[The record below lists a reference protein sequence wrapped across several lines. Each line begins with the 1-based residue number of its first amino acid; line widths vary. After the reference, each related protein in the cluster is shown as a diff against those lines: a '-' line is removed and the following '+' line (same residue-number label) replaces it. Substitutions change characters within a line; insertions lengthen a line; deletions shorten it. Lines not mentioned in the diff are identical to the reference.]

1 MSTVQAL
8 LTSLRKNGVSIW
20 LDNGQLKYRAPAGG
34 LSQAELAELRANKE
48 GVISFL
54 TYAHRAAAS
63 RPKLAAREPS
73 DRVAMSYAQERLW
86 FLDQLGLVGS
96 AYNMPFALRLDGE
109 LDAAALE
116 QSLAEVVRRHEAL
129 RTHIE
134 LVDGQGVQVIDA
146 AASFRL
152 ELLDL
157 SHLGVN
163 TQEAEIRRLAK
174 EEASYRFELTRGPVF
189 RARLIRLGARDY
201 VVLATMHHIVS
212 DGWSIGVL
220 TREVA
225 AIYEAFSQGK
235 SSPLPELPVQYAD
248 YALWQ
253 RAWLQG
259 DALERQLAY
268 WKERLKGAPA
278 ALELPTDRPRPSVAS
293 FAGGMV
299 PFTLS
304 RELSDGLTALSR
316 RSGAT
321 LYMVLLAAYQLL
333 LSRYSG
339 QTDIVVGSPIAG
351 RIDRQLEGL
360 IGFFV
365 NTLAMRT
372 DLSDDPSFMELLAR
386 VKEMALGAFAHQ
398 DLPFERLVEELQP
411 VRDLSRQP
419 VFQVSFSLQN
429 VPQEAIVL
437 SALTFRPLAGEQRTS
452 VFDLSL
458 FVWETDGRL
467 QGRLE
472 YALDLFDRGT
482 VERFAHHLEVLLE
495 GIVAAPER
503 RLSSLPVLSAADRR
517 VLLEDWA
524 GQATSYPEN
533 CLHELFMAQ
542 AARTPDAVA
551 VGFEGEQ
558 LSYREL
564 DARSNQLAHHL
575 RCLGVGPGVVVGL
588 CVERSLELVVA
599 LLGILKAGGA
609 YLPLDP
615 GYPLQRLSYMLH
627 DAGAPVIVTQRH
639 LAGVLPAHAARVVE
653 LDTEAAAI
661 AAWPQQAPVDT
672 SRPANLAYVI
682 YTSGSTGR
690 PKGVAVTHSNIVRLV
705 KNANYVSVGVDDVFL
720 HLAPLAFDASTF
732 EIWMPLLNGARLIVY
747 PAGFVEV
754 ATLKRVIAES
764 RVTVLWLTAGLFHT
778 VIEHDI
784 ELVRPLRYLL
794 AGGDVLS
801 PSHVQRVL
809 DEMPD
814 CQLVNGYGP
823 TEGTTFSACFAVA
836 PRPGLAVN
844 VPIGRPISNTQLY
857 VLDDQGELVPAGVAG
872 ELYIGGAGL
881 ARGYFGR
888 ADLTAERF
896 VPSPFGCGE
905 RLYRTGDLARWLK
918 DGVLEY
924 LGRRDQQ
931 VKIRGFRIELGEIEA
946 ALTEHAGVSQA
957 VVAAQADSRG
967 GKRLVAYVVGHAE
980 VATEDLRAHLARRL
994 PDYMMP
1000 SAYVQLATLPLT
1012 ANGKLDREALP
1023 VPETAA
1029 FPHDRYEA
1037 PRGETEERLA
1047 QIWCELLKVARVG
1060 RHDDFFA
1067 LGGHSLL
1074 AITLIERMRRAGLV
1088 ADIRAVFSAS
1098 DLAGLAAA
1106 ASSEVPSV
1114 EVPANLVPEGCTAIT
1129 PAMLPL
1135 VKLSQSEIDLIASA
1149 VDGGMANIQD
1159 IYPLAPLQEGVLF
1172 HHMMD
1177 AEHDAYLLS
1186 SVLAFDTRSRL
1197 DGFVAALDAVI
1208 SRHDILRTSVMWEQ
1222 LPQPVQ
1228 VVWRRVRLAVED
1240 VVLDEPG
1247 GDAALQLRSRFGRSQ
1262 RLDVRHAPLLR
1273 GCVAHDGQ
1281 HGRWLLLLTYHH
1293 LVMDHTTLEV
1303 LTYEVHAH
1311 LMGRQAELPAPV
1323 PFRNFIGQ
1331 ALHGVSTAE
1340 HETFFRE
1347 LLADVTEPS
1356 APFGLVN
1363 VQGDGTDIEDARH
1376 ALPAALSA
1384 RLRGHARELGVSAAS
1399 LFHLAWG
1406 LVVSRTS
1413 GGRDAVFGTVLF
1425 GRLHGMSGADRTAGM
1440 FINTLPV
1447 RIAIGEKSA
1456 AASVRDVHAL
1466 LGRLLRHEH
1475 ASLALAQRCC
1485 GIKGSGPLFTSLLN
1499 YRYSGGVANDPAWDG
1514 IELLW
1519 GEERTNYPVMLS
1531 VDDAGDGFGLTAQT
1545 MRSIGA
1551 APLCRMMETAL
1562 TELADALAQHPE
1574 RPMRRL
1580 EVLSAA
1586 DRRLLLEDWAGK
1598 AKAYPE
1604 RCLHELFA
1612 AQAARTPDA
1621 VAVAFEGEQ
1630 LSYCELDAHANQLAH
1645 HLRGLGVGPEVVVG
1659 LCVERSLEL
1668 VVALLGIL
1676 KAGGAYLPL
1685 DPGYPA
1691 DRLSYMLHDA
1701 GAPVIVTQRHLAG
1714 VLPAHA
1720 GRVVELD
1727 ADAAAIAA
1735 WPQQAPVDTSRPA
1748 NLAYV
1753 IYTSGSTGRPKGVMV
1768 AHAGLINFLTDM
1780 AVRPGIDASDVVAA
1794 VTPISFD
1801 IAGLEIYLPLLAGA
1815 RVVVLPRELSADGE
1829 RLRERLAVIGA
1840 TMLQATPA
1848 TWRLLT
1854 DAGWR
1859 PSASLKVLCG
1869 GEALP
1874 PDLASRLADGSS
1886 ASWNLYGPTET
1897 TVWSS
1902 LSRITTERRIGI
1914 GHAIANTQLH
1924 VLDGHGELVPV
1935 GVAGELYIGGAGLA
1949 RGYFGRAALTAERFV
1964 PSPFGD
1970 GERLYRTGDLVRWR
1984 ADGELDYLG
1993 RLDHQVKIR
2002 GFRIELGEIEAA
2014 LLAHAGVSQAV
2025 VTAQENGSGG
2035 TRLVAYVVG
2044 EAAVRAEDLRAQLS
2058 RRLPD
2063 YMVPSAYVQLAALP
2077 QTPYGKLDRK
2087 ALPAPG
2093 SAAFGHRAF
2102 IAPLGEVEER
2112 LAQIWCELLK
2122 LDRIGR
2128 HDDFFALGGHSLLAM
2143 RALSRLRDEFVIDLP
2158 LRAMFDAPRLSDL
2171 AGRIESA
2178 LRSGAGVAL
2187 PPLQVQPRPERLVL
2201 SYAQERLWFL
2211 DQLGLV
2217 GAAYNLPFA
2226 VRLEGTLDTIA
2237 LERSFAEVVRR
2248 HEAMRTH
2255 FETEQG
2261 QAVQII
2267 DAPSVFRLGRDDLSE
2282 LEDDEVRR
2290 LRIDRLLRDA
2300 AVQPFDLSRG
2310 PLFRARL
2317 IRLGPQDHVVLVTMH
2332 HIVSDGWS
2340 IGVLVRELAAL
2351 YEAYRTN
2358 AAPPLADPQVQ
2369 YADYAL
2375 WQRAWLQGEALE
2387 RQLAYW
2393 KTRLTG
2399 APAALEL
2406 PTNRAR
2412 PAVASFAGGMVPF
2425 TLSRALSDGLKA
2437 LSSRSG
2443 ATLYMVLLA
2452 AHQVLLSRYSGQ
2464 TDIVVGSPIAGRVDR
2479 QLEGLIG
2486 FFVNTLAMRT
2496 DLSGNPSFIELLGR
2510 VKEVALGAYAHQDL
2524 PFEKLVEEL
2533 QPVRDLSRQP
2543 VFQVS
2548 FSLQNT
2554 PQDAIELPVLTLRLL
2569 GSEHRTS
2576 LFDLTLF
2583 MRETEAGLVG
2593 TFEYASDLFDRATIE
2608 RLAEHFEILLGG
2620 IVSTPE
2626 ARLSELP
2633 LLSEAER
2640 HQLIIDW
2647 NATKADYPA
2656 DKCLHELF
2664 AEQAARTPDGLAV
2677 VFEGQQLSY
2686 QELDIRSNQLAHHL
2700 RRLGVGPEVVVGL
2713 CVERS
2718 LEMVVAL
2725 LGILKAGGA
2734 YLPLDPGYP
2743 AERLSYMMQN
2753 AGAPVI
2759 VTQQRLAA
2767 SLPAHA
2773 GRVVEIDAAWS
2784 AIAAEPQQA
2793 PVDSSRPGNLAYVIY
2808 TSGSTGRP
2816 KGVANT
2822 HGGIVNR
2829 LVWMQ
2834 AAYRLG
2840 PGDRVLQKTPFSFDV
2855 SVWEFFWPLIEGVP
2869 LVVARPEGHQDPS
2882 YLAAL
2887 IQREAVTIA
2896 HFVPSML
2903 QVFLETEDVSRCVSL
2918 RAVMCSGEAL
2928 GGELKTRFL
2937 RRSRSELHNLY
2948 GPTEAAVDVSAF
2960 ACRLGADAVSV
2971 PIGRPISNM
2980 QLHVLDDHGALVPVG
2995 VAGELYIGGVGLARG
3010 YFGRADLTAERFVP
3024 SPFGDGER
3032 LYRTG
3037 DLVRCRTDGELE
3049 YLGRLDHQVKIRGF
3063 RIELGEIEA
3072 ALAEHADVSQAVVTA
3087 PADGS
3092 GDRRLVAYVVGDE
3105 KTIDPVALS
3114 AHLKR
3119 RVPDYMVPAASA
3131 FVILDQLPL
3140 SPNGKLDRDAL
3151 PQPQRRHSAGEAA
3164 PRTAAEEIL
3173 AKLWSDLLGLH
3184 GVGVHDDFFELGGHS
3199 LLAMRLIAQV
3209 RHALGVDLPV
3219 RLLFEEKPTIGVMA
3233 AHIAVA
3239 RAAKQG
3245 FEMQGSGRRD
3255 YSCIIPIQ
3263 LSEQGTP
3270 IICVHPIGGG
3280 ILCYRDL
3287 AKSLGPG
3294 YSVYGIKALGLH
3306 GEQDPLVSIDQMA
3319 DHHVA
3324 RMLEIQQT
3332 GPFNLVGWSAGGL
3345 IAFAIARKLNELGHQ
3360 VGVLALIDTVPPSST
3375 GEWRHNRRQVER
3387 TEWLTFMGVLEIPP
3401 QRGLTSRWHSFW
3413 RLSDAAKADYV
3424 LRLAKRHRSLSSE
3437 MTDAEFAHVVS
3448 VFQANLHALQQHVV
3462 SPYVGKLLLFQPDG
3476 DPVRTP
3482 DHFARAEE
3490 FWRSKSL
3497 NGFDVHY
3504 VPGNHGSMIQH
3515 PASDH
3520 IAARLRA
3527 ELERAQPVSERLA
3540 VEPV

>member
-1 MSTVQAL
+1 
-8 LTSLRKNGVSIW
+8 
-20 LDNGQLKYRAPAGG
+20 
-34 LSQAELAELRANKE
+34 
-48 GVISFL
+48 
-54 TYAHRAAAS
+54 
-63 RPKLAAREPS
+63 
-73 DRVAMSYAQERLW
+73 
-86 FLDQLGLVGS
+86 
-96 AYNMPFALRLDGE
+96 
-109 LDAAALE
+109 
-116 QSLAEVVRRHEAL
+116 
-129 RTHIE
+129 
-134 LVDGQGVQVIDA
+134 
-146 AASFRL
+146 
-152 ELLDL
+152 
-157 SHLGVN
+157 
-163 TQEAEIRRLAK
+163 
-174 EEASYRFELTRGPVF
+174 
-189 RARLIRLGARDY
+189 
-201 VVLATMHHIVS
+201 
-212 DGWSIGVL
+212 
-220 TREVA
+220 
-225 AIYEAFSQGK
+225 
-235 SSPLPELPVQYAD
+235 
-248 YALWQ
+248 
-253 RAWLQG
+253 
-259 DALERQLAY
+259 
-268 WKERLKGAPA
+268 
-278 ALELPTDRPRPSVAS
+278 
-293 FAGGMV
+293 
-299 PFTLS
+299 
-304 RELSDGLTALSR
+304 
-316 RSGAT
+316 
-321 LYMVLLAAYQLL
+321 
-333 LSRYSG
+333 
-339 QTDIVVGSPIAG
+339 
-351 RIDRQLEGL
+351 
-360 IGFFV
+360 
-365 NTLAMRT
+365 
-372 DLSDDPSFMELLAR
+372 
-386 VKEMALGAFAHQ
+386 
-398 DLPFERLVEELQP
+398 
-411 VRDLSRQP
+411 
-419 VFQVSFSLQN
+419 
-429 VPQEAIVL
+429 
-437 SALTFRPLAGEQRTS
+437 
-452 VFDLSL
+452 
-458 FVWETDGRL
+458 
-467 QGRLE
+467 
-472 YALDLFDRGT
+472 
-482 VERFAHHLEVLLE
+482 
-495 GIVAAPER
+495 
-503 RLSSLPVLSAADRR
+503 
-517 VLLEDWA
+517 
-524 GQATSYPEN
+524 
-533 CLHELFMAQ
+533 
-542 AARTPDAVA
+542 
-551 VGFEGEQ
+551 
-558 LSYREL
+558 
-564 DARSNQLAHHL
+564 
-575 RCLGVGPGVVVGL
+575 
-588 CVERSLELVVA
+588 
-599 LLGILKAGGA
+599 
-609 YLPLDP
+609 
-615 GYPLQRLSYMLH
+615 
-627 DAGAPVIVTQRH
+627 
-639 LAGVLPAHAARVVE
+639 
-653 LDTEAAAI
+653 
-661 AAWPQQAPVDT
+661 
-672 SRPANLAYVI
+672 
-682 YTSGSTGR
+682 
-690 PKGVAVTHSNIVRLV
+690 
-705 KNANYVSVGVDDVFL
+705 
-720 HLAPLAFDASTF
+720 
-732 EIWMPLLNGARLIVY
+732 
-747 PAGFVEV
+747 
-754 ATLKRVIAES
+754 
-764 RVTVLWLTAGLFHT
+764 
-778 VIEHDI
+778 
-784 ELVRPLRYLL
+784 
-794 AGGDVLS
+794 
-801 PSHVQRVL
+801 
-809 DEMPD
+809 
-814 CQLVNGYGP
+814 
-823 TEGTTFSACFAVA
+823 
-836 PRPGLAVN
+836 
-844 VPIGRPISNTQLY
+844 
-857 VLDDQGELVPAGVAG
+857 
-872 ELYIGGAGL
+872 
-881 ARGYFGR
+881 
-888 ADLTAERF
+888 
-896 VPSPFGCGE
+896 
-905 RLYRTGDLARWLK
+905 
-918 DGVLEY
+918 
-924 LGRRDQQ
+924 
-931 VKIRGFRIELGEIEA
+931 
-946 ALTEHAGVSQA
+946 
-957 VVAAQADSRG
+957 
-967 GKRLVAYVVGHAE
+967 
-980 VATEDLRAHLARRL
+980 
-994 PDYMMP
+994 
-1000 SAYVQLATLPLT
+1000 
-1012 ANGKLDREALP
+1012 
-1023 VPETAA
+1023 
-1029 FPHDRYEA
+1029 
-1037 PRGETEERLA
+1037 
-1047 QIWCELLKVARVG
+1047 
-1060 RHDDFFA
+1060 
-1067 LGGHSLL
+1067 
-1074 AITLIERMRRAGLV
+1074 
-1088 ADIRAVFSAS
+1088 
-1098 DLAGLAAA
+1098 
-1106 ASSEVPSV
+1106 
-1114 EVPANLVPEGCTAIT
+1114 
-1129 PAMLPL
+1129 
-1135 VKLSQSEIDLIASA
+1135 
-1149 VDGGMANIQD
+1149 
-1159 IYPLAPLQEGVLF
+1159 
-1172 HHMMD
+1172 
-1177 AEHDAYLLS
+1177 
-1186 SVLAFDTRSRL
+1186 
-1197 DGFVAALDAVI
+1197 
-1208 SRHDILRTSVMWEQ
+1208 
-1222 LPQPVQ
+1222 
-1228 VVWRRVRLAVED
+1228 
-1240 VVLDEPG
+1240 
-1247 GDAALQLRSRFGRSQ
+1247 
-1262 RLDVRHAPLLR
+1262 
-1273 GCVAHDGQ
+1273 
-1281 HGRWLLLLTYHH
+1281 
-1293 LVMDHTTLEV
+1293 
-1303 LTYEVHAH
+1303 
-1311 LMGRQAELPAPV
+1311 
-1323 PFRNFIGQ
+1323 
-1331 ALHGVSTAE
+1331 
-1340 HETFFRE
+1340 
-1347 LLADVTEPS
+1347 
-1356 APFGLVN
+1356 
-1363 VQGDGTDIEDARH
+1363 
-1376 ALPAALSA
+1376 
-1384 RLRGHARELGVSAAS
+1384 
-1399 LFHLAWG
+1399 
-1406 LVVSRTS
+1406 
-1413 GGRDAVFGTVLF
+1413 
-1425 GRLHGMSGADRTAGM
+1425 
-1440 FINTLPV
+1440 
-1447 RIAIGEKSA
+1447 
-1456 AASVRDVHAL
+1456 
-1466 LGRLLRHEH
+1466 
-1475 ASLALAQRCC
+1475 
-1485 GIKGSGPLFTSLLN
+1485 
-1499 YRYSGGVANDPAWDG
+1499 
-1514 IELLW
+1514 
-1519 GEERTNYPVMLS
+1519 
-1531 VDDAGDGFGLTAQT
+1531 
-1545 MRSIGA
+1545 
-1551 APLCRMMETAL
+1551 
-1562 TELADALAQHPE
+1562 
-1574 RPMRRL
+1574 
-1580 EVLSAA
+1580 
-1586 DRRLLLEDWAGK
+1586 
-1598 AKAYPE
+1598 
-1604 RCLHELFA
+1604 
-1612 AQAARTPDA
+1612 
-1621 VAVAFEGEQ
+1621 
-1630 LSYCELDAHANQLAH
+1630 
-1645 HLRGLGVGPEVVVG
+1645 
-1659 LCVERSLEL
+1659 
-1668 VVALLGIL
+1668 
-1676 KAGGAYLPL
+1676 
-1685 DPGYPA
+1685 
-1691 DRLSYMLHDA
+1691 
-1701 GAPVIVTQRHLAG
+1701 
-1714 VLPAHA
+1714 
-1720 GRVVELD
+1720 
-1727 ADAAAIAA
+1727 
-1735 WPQQAPVDTSRPA
+1735 
-1748 NLAYV
+1748 
-1753 IYTSGSTGRPKGVMV
+1753 
-1768 AHAGLINFLTDM
+1768 
-1780 AVRPGIDASDVVAA
+1780 A

-1815 RVVVLPRELSADGE
+1815 RVVVLPRELSVDGE
-1829 RLRERLAVIGA
+1829 RLRDRLAAIDA

-1874 PDLASRLADGSS
+1874 PDLALRLADGSS

-1902 LSRITTERRIGI
+1902 LSRIATERRISI

-1924 VLDGHGELVPV
+1924 VLDDHGELVPV
-1935 GVAGELYIGGAGLA
+1935 GVAGELYLGGAGLA
-1949 RGYFGRAALTAERFV
+1949 RGYLGRADLTAERFV

-1970 GERLYRTGDLVRWR
+1970 GERLYRTGDLVRRR

-2025 VTAQENGSGG
+2025 VTAQDDGSGG
-2035 TRLVAYVVG
+2035 TRIVAYVVG
-2044 EAAVRAEDLRAQLS
+2044 DAALRADDLRTQLS

-2077 QTPYGKLDRK
+2077 QTPNGKLDRK

-2122 LDRIGR
+2122 LDHIGR

-2171 AGRIESA
+2171 AARIEGA

-2226 VRLEGTLDTIA
+2226 VRLEGALDPIA

-2248 HEAMRTH
+2248 HEALRTH

-2282 LEDDEVRR
+2282 LEDDEARR
-2290 LRIDRLLRDA
+2290 LRIDRLLREA
-2300 AVQPFDLSRG
+2300 AVQQFDLSRG
-2310 PLFRARL
+2310 PLLRARL

-2358 AAPPLADPQVQ
+2358 GASPLADPQIQ

-2393 KTRLTG
+2393 TKRLKG

-2406 PTNRAR
+2406 PANRAR

-2437 LSSRSG
+2437 LSRRSG

-2452 AHQVLLSRYSGQ
+2452 AYQVLLSRYSGQ

-2496 DLSGNPSFIELLGR
+2496 DLSGNPSFIALLAR
-2510 VKEVALGAYAHQDL
+2510 VKEGALGAYAHQDL
-2524 PFEKLVEEL
+2524 PFERLVEEL

-2554 PQDAIELPVLTLRLL
+2554 PQDAIELPALTLRLL

-2583 MRETEAGLVG
+2583 MRETEDGLVG
-2593 TFEYASDLFDRATIE
+2593 TFEYASDLFDRATIA
-2608 RLAEHFEILLGG
+2608 RLSDHFEILLGG

-2647 NATKADYPA
+2647 NATEADYPA

-2664 AEQAARTPDGLAV
+2664 ADQAARTPDGLAV
-2677 VFEGQQLSY
+2677 VFEGEQLSY
-2686 QELDIRSNQLAHHL
+2686 QELDLRSNQLAHYL

-2773 GRVVEIDAAWS
+2773 GRVVEIDAAWA
-2784 AIAAEPQQA
+2784 AIAAEPKQA
-2793 PVDSSRPGNLAYVIY
+2793 PVNHSRPANLAYVIY

-2887 IQREAVTIA
+2887 IQRESVTIA

-2937 RRSRSELHNLY
+2937 LASRSELHNLY

-2960 ACRLGADAVSV
+2960 ACRMESDAVGV

-3037 DLVRCRTDGELE
+3037 DLVRWRADGELE

-3072 ALAEHADVSQAVVTA
+3072 ALAEHAGVSQAVVVA
-3087 PADGS
+3087 QEDGS

-3105 KTIDPVALS
+3105 KAIDPVALS

-3119 RVPDYMVPAASA
+3119 RLPDYMVPAASA
-3131 FVILDQLPL
+3131 FVVLDQLPL
-3140 SPNGKLDRDAL
+3140 SPNGKLDRSAL
-3151 PQPQRRHSAGEAA
+3151 PQPQRRHSAAEGA

-3184 GVGVHDDFFELGGHS
+3184 AVGVHDDFFELGGHS

-3209 RHALGVDLPV
+3209 RHVLGVDLPV
-3219 RLLFEEKPTIGVMA
+3219 RLLFEEKPTIAVMA

-3255 YSCIIPIQ
+3255 YSCIIPIH

-3270 IICVHPIGGG
+3270 VICVHPIGGG

-3345 IAFAIARKLNELGHQ
+3345 IAFAIANKLNELGHQ

-3387 TEWLTFMGVLEIPP
+3387 TEWLTFMGVLDIPP

-3413 RLSDAAKADYV
+3413 RLSDAAKADHV
-3424 LRLAKRHRSLSSE
+3424 LRLAKRHKSLSSG

-3462 SPYVGKLLLFQPDG
+3462 SPYAGKLLLFQPDG
-3476 DPVRTP
+3476 DPVRAP
-3482 DHFARAEE
+3482 DHFVRAAT
-3490 FWRSKSL
+3490 FWQSKSL

-3527 ELERAQPVSERLA
+3527 ELEGAQPVSERLA
-3540 VEPV
+3540 AEPV